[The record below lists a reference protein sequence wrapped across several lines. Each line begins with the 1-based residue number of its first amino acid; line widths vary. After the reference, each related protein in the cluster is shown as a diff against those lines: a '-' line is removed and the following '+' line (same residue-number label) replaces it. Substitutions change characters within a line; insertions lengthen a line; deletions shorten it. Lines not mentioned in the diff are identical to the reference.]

1 VTLPEAE
8 LSFYFAAPAQLEPAR
23 RPVFTERV
31 TRLLGAHPNPGP
43 GDVDRAVRRPGGL
56 VDAAGNRGIPD
67 APALGSRYAGVRA
80 GFEARL
86 VSCGALVDSVWTHGG
101 WYMS

>member
-8 LSFYFAAPAQLEPAR
+8 LSFCFAALVQLEPAR
-23 RPVFTERV
+23 WPVFTERV
-31 TRLLGAHPNPGP
+31 TRLLGAHPT
-43 GDVDRAVRRPGGL
+43 VRT
-56 VDAAGNRGIPD
+56 
-67 APALGSRYAGVRA
+67 

-86 VSCGALVDSVWTHGG
+86 VSCGALVDSVRTHGG